1 MWTVLSIILDE
12 RWLISLQNGLL
23 KNIHVFIYL
32 FIYFLREEG
41 LFLLSFSVHHGKA
54 EINIL
59 TSRKQRGEKYKKGSG
74 KNIS

>member
-1 MWTVLSIILDE
+1 MKDGSYPCKMVY
-12 RWLISLQNGLL
+12 L
-23 KNIHVFIYL
+23 KIFMSL
-32 FIYFLREEG
+32 FIYFFLREEG

>member
-1 MWTVLSIILDE
+1 MKDGSYPCKMVY
-12 RWLISLQNGLL
+12 L
-23 KNIHVFIYL
+23 KIFVFIYL